1 MQLKVL
7 WIGRTRNT
15 SLRALTEDYLE
26 RVRHFFPCEVMEI
39 RDLSKARG
47 GRGRDLLEAEAEE
60 IARALPAGCKT
71 VVLDVSGKE
80 MSSVDFARWV
90 ESELNR
96 GTRAL
101 AFVIGGPSGIHS
113 TILDGSRLRISFGRM
128 TWTHEM
134 CRVLLLEQLYRAAC
148 ILRNIPYHK

>member
-7 WIGRTRNT
+7 WVGKTKNA
-15 SLRALTEDYLE
+15 SLRALTEDYLA

-39 RDLSKARG
+39 RDMSKARG
-47 GRGRDLLEAEAEE
+47 GRGPDLLEAEAGE
-60 IARALPAGCKT
+60 ISRALPAGCKT
-71 VVLDVSGKE
+71 VALDISGDE
-80 MSSVDFARWV
+80 MSSGDFARWV
-90 ESELNR
+90 GAELNR
-96 GTRAL
+96 GTRTL
-101 AFVIGGPSGIHS
+101 AFVIGGPSGIHA
-113 TILDGSRLRISFGRM
+113 TIRDGARLRISFGKM